1 MVELALKHRGNAK
14 LVAHDLPTKHPE
26 SVHVALEAVGRK
38 GLLPI
43 ELIPLLPARFAKYT
57 GV

>member
-1 MVELALKHRGNAK
+1 VSASNVNVTLHAIGA
-14 LVAHDLPTKHPE
+14 
-26 SVHVALEAVGRK
+26 K

-43 ELIPLLPARFAKYT
+43 ELIPQLPAGFAKYT